1 MQGRKPLSAK
11 ATKILHMPYPAAR
24 VYKRSQYFTQQ
35 LSQSSLIFTNMRAS
49 VNLIET
55 RAASAD
61 ALQIVNGVRESPI
74 SYTLAAVALAI
85 VALAAV
91 LSGFEGGRKALQRIV
106 WFLDGMLG
114 GAPHTITLPGPPGLP
129 LVGNLIEVSYS

>member
-1 MQGRKPLSAK
+1 
-11 ATKILHMPYPAAR
+11 
-24 VYKRSQYFTQQ
+24 
-35 LSQSSLIFTNMRAS
+35 MRAS

>member
-1 MQGRKPLSAK
+1 
-11 ATKILHMPYPAAR
+11 
-24 VYKRSQYFTQQ
+24 
-35 LSQSSLIFTNMRAS
+35 MRAS

-74 SYTLAAVALAI
+74 SYTLAAVALAIVALAI